1 MPDTWEGLSA
11 DETREI
17 IALKNKI
24 AGNPHTDR
32 RYCELYDKHDR
43 AVKLRTWG
51 LEEVS
56 TAEALRRYR
65 GG

>member
-1 MPDTWEGLSA
+1 MSDAWEGLTA

-24 AGNPHTDR
+24 VGNPHTDR

-43 AVKLRTWG
+43 AISLRAWG
-51 LEEVS
+51 SEKVSKAEV
-56 TAEALRRYR
+56 LRRYR